1 MPLFNNIMG
10 LSDTYMPLLALIA
23 YLVLWR
29 KISKKEQIVFFYLV
43 VNVALFAT
51 TNVLVYYKMY
61 NLFLYHSYALF
72 ELWIVT
78 WYFTQLL
85 LKKKIAAFFIIG
97 IVYTFFWIINILFW
111 EPLTVFNSN
120 SAGFANLIILLLSM
134 YYMFQLSKS
143 DDILNF
149 QKLPAFWF
157 ASAFLTS
164 CAISVL
170 GVVVYKYYQ
179 FNLSSQQMET
189 GLKIWLLQVAG
200 NIIKFILIIFGLICY
215 KRKPSSSTSLYSFP

>member
-1 MPLFNNIMG
+1 MG
-10 LSDTYMPLLALIA
+10 LSDTYMPLLVLIA

-29 KISKKEQIVFFYLV
+29 KIPKQERILFVYLV
-43 VNVALFAT
+43 VNVVLFAI
-51 TNVLVYYKMY
+51 TNVLVYYKIY

-78 WYFTQLL
+78 WYFIKVL
-85 LKKKIAAFFIIG
+85 LKKRLAIFFIIS
-97 IVYTFFWIINILFW
+97 IVYTFFWILNIFLW

-134 YYMFQLSKS
+134 CYMLQLSKS
-143 DDILNF
+143 DDLLHF
-149 QKLPAFWF
+149 QKLPSFWF

-200 NIIKFILIIFGLICY
+200 NIIRFILIIFGLICY
-215 KRKPSSSTSLYSFP
+215 KRKPSSSISHYSFP